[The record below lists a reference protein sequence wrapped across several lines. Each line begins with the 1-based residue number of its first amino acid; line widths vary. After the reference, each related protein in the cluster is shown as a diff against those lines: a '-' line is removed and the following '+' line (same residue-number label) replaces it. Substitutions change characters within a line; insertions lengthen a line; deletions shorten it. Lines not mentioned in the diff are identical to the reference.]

1 MAGEGKDKAIGRLS
15 MSSPRDSYYSS
26 AEQTAAIAAA
36 AQHETMRATA
46 GSRPSPF
53 AYHRDTLEV
62 DEFPLDVSVI
72 CVI

>member
-1 MAGEGKDKAIGRLS
+1 MAGEGKDKAMGRLA
-15 MSSPRDSYYSS
+15 MGSPRESYYSS

-46 GSRPSPF
+46 DSRPSPF

-62 DEFPLDVSVI
+62 HESPLHVSVI